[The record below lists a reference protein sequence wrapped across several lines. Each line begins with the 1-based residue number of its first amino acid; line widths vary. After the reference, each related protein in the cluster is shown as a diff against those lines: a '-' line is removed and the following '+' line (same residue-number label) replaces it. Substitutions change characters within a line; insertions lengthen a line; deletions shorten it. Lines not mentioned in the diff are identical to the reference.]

1 MRLCEF
7 PSLVSSLTP
16 SARTGSETR
25 RQAASDFTRALME
38 QFEAQVTQIVTQY
51 IGAYLQVRKAVCVS
65 LSLPLTL
72 LTLQQYA
79 SSPQG
84 HWKSKDTAIFLLTS
98 IATRGSTQ
106 QQGVTSTNALVDVI
120 KFFSDHVLADLQ
132 AAPGAVH
139 PIVQADAIK
148 FLYTFRMQ
156 VRLAPAAARSCD
168 HADLVSHAS
177 SRRSSFSPSFPF
189 SFRTSRTLLSSFT
202 PTLPSRS
209 SASSS
214 SSRTTRSCASRRASR

>member
-1 MRLCEF
+1 MPSQRTLFENQQTLEAFCEKIVLPNMTLRTFEEELFEDDPAEYVRRDLESASEYLLLAFRLLDADD
-7 PSLVSSLTP
+7 SR
-16 SARTGSETR
+16 AAGSETR

-51 IGAYLQVRKAVCVS
+51 IGAYLQVRFRPRFGVVDRIADA
-65 LSLPLTL
+65 
-72 LTLQQYA
+72 TLQQYA

-156 VRLAPAAARSCD
+156 VSTGPLACRS
-168 HADLVSHAS
+168 L
-177 SRRSSFSPSFPF
+177 
-189 SFRTSRTLLSSFT
+189 
-202 PTLPSRS
+202 
-209 SASSS
+209 
-214 SSRTTRSCASRRASR
+214 